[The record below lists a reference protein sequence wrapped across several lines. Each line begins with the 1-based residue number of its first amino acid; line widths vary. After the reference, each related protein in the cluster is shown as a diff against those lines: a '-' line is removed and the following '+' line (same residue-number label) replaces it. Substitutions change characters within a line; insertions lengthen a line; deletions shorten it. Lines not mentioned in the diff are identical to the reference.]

1 MKQLIQ
7 VQQMVQDGA
16 LDEKLSVL
24 CGGKSELDAYRARLL
39 HTLEAFGKTFGTD
52 REIAIFSAP
61 GRTELGGN
69 HTDHQHGH
77 VLVVW

>member
-39 HTLEAFGKTFGTD
+39 HTLEAFGKLQSFPHRDEQNWAETIQIISTATYW
-52 REIAIFSAP
+52 RP
-61 GRTELGGN
+61 
-69 HTDHQHGH
+69 
-77 VLVVW
+77 V

>member
-24 CGGKSELDAYRARLL
+24 CGGKSELDAYRAWLL
-39 HTLEAFGKTFGTD
+39 HTLEAFGKTFGTIQIISTATYW
-52 REIAIFSAP
+52 RP
-61 GRTELGGN
+61 
-69 HTDHQHGH
+69 
-77 VLVVW
+77 V